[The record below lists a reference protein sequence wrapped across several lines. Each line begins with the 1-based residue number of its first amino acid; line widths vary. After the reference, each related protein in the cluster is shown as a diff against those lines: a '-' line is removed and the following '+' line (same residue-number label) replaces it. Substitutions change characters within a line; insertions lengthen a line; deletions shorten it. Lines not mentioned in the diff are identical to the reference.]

1 MTVGGARNAAVA
13 YGSAPSARAG
23 DPDRQRRLV
32 AVLERL
38 ERWGSARDWIGTDPY
53 DGVNA
58 TRLVGPLPRTHLGRR
73 LLTQVVK
80 RSPVDLRPLLGVRP
94 ERNSATMA
102 YVASAYA
109 LDDSLGADANP
120 SKLRRAIG
128 LLETMRLPGYQEPC
142 WGYHFPLQTRMSRG
156 NRDEPNTIATVYAGM
171 ALLDAHERTREPRL
185 LDLARETG
193 AFFLR
198 HVTQTVTPGGA
209 YFGYWVGDTTPV
221 HNANLHAC
229 AFLARLSAHGNGD
242 RFAAAARR
250 GVAYALAHQKDDG
263 SWDYGELPSLR
274 WVDNFHTGFVLDALE
289 VCDRAGIDPRIG
301 EALRRGLK
309 YYRDELFL
317 GDGTPKYFNQSVY
330 PIDAQCV
337 AQGIQTFAI
346 ASERDRNYL
355 ADAWRVLD
363 FGVAKMMR
371 RDGAFAF
378 QRRRLWRDP
387 AAHMRGANA
396 SMLLGLTH
404 LLAASRRSDA
414 GDQSAPL
421 SA

>member
-1 MTVGGARNAAVA
+1 
-13 YGSAPSARAG
+13 
-23 DPDRQRRLV
+23 
-32 AVLERL
+32 VLERL

-58 TRLVGPLPRTHLGRR
+58 TRLVGPLPSTHLGRR

-80 RSPVDLRPLLGVRP
+80 RSPVDLRPPLGVRP
-94 ERNSATMA
+94 ERNAATMA

-109 LDDSLGADANP
+109 LDGSLGADENL
-120 SKLRRAIG
+120 SKLRRAIEQ
-128 LLETMRLPGYQEPC
+128 LEAMRVRGYEEAC

-156 NRDEPNTIATVYAGM
+156 ERDEPNTIATVYAGM
-171 ALLDAHERTREPRL
+171 ALLDAYERTQEPRL
-185 LDLARETG
+185 LDLAREAG

-198 HVTQTVTPGGA
+198 HMPQTETPEGA

-229 AFLARLSAHGNGD
+229 ALLARLSGYGDGD
-242 RFAAAARR
+242 RFAAPARR

-289 VCDRAGIDPRIG
+289 VCDRARIDPDIG

-317 GDGTPKYFNQSVY
+317 RDGTPKYFNSSVY
-330 PIDAQCV
+330 PVDAQCV

-346 ASERDRNYL
+346 ASERDPTYL
-355 ADAWRVLD
+355 AEAWRVFD

-378 QRRRLWRDP
+378 QRRRLWRNP
-387 AAHMRGANA
+387 APHMRGVTA

-404 LLAASRRSDA
+404 LLAASRRTRTA
-414 GDQSAPL
+414 DQPASLPA
-421 SA
+421 